1 MNYYSKFLSLALSFL
16 YSLCLPPIR
25 AAKLAYQNAW
35 LFYPCITLT
44 LPLSPLLS
52 AFLSNVFTWH
62 PSFCQCSTL
71 PPPHNPMFSQSTEQ
85 SINFL
90 NIRRASL
97 CKLFCLVLDFLSNL
111 AVLPKPP
118 KRSLPIWQD
127 RELEDGWLC
136 QDVQRPPSK
145 LIRRVRNQQAP
156 GCFAVL
162 CDSLCG
168 CECKHAAMHASTQ
181 TDVSTSSTHH
191 RCWEGAIST
200 PLSHHKSLFLLS
212 QSPTY
217 SSFHLMFL
225 LLVSLVTVWPVSL
238 ICFCHLRTLWPRLN
252 PFTQRSRTSTALNQS
267 EEVMQREQ
275 SNENSS
281 PFVLWLILL
290 INSTLYISPH
300 LFLFLYLF
308 ICPNA

>member
-1 MNYYSKFLSLALSFL
+1 MQTLFESK
-16 YSLCLPPIR
+16 
-25 AAKLAYQNAW
+25 
-35 LFYPCITLT
+35 
-44 LPLSPLLS
+44 
-52 AFLSNVFTWH
+52 V
-62 PSFCQCSTL
+62 
-71 PPPHNPMFSQSTEQ
+71 
-85 SINFL
+85 
-90 NIRRASL
+90 
-97 CKLFCLVLDFLSNL
+97 FCLLLDFLSNV
-111 AVLPKPP
+111 AVLPNPP
-118 KRSLPIWQD
+118 KRSLPIWQC
-127 RELEDGWLC
+127 RELEDGWRC
-136 QDVQRPPSK
+136 QDVQRPASK

-191 RCWEGAIST
+191 CCWEGSFST

-225 LLVSLVTVWPVSL
+225 LLLSLVIVWPVSL

-252 PFTQRSRTSTALNQS
+252 PFTQRSRTSTVINQS